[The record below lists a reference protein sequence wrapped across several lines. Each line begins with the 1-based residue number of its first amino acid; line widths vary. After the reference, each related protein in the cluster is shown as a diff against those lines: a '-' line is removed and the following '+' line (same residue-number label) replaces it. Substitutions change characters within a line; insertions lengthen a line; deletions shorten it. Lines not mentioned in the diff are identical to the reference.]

1 MEVVLASLMIIDI
14 LVYSIISSCA
24 INPIII
30 LEWTIVLGY
39 LVVLY
44 LLEVQGLGE
53 TDEIIEFTLLICR
66 LLFVILRSVL
76 IVVNLYKR
84 RDQSKRNTILMNNEF
99 DTQASSEFEIGDL
112 GDKLD
117 NYA

>member
-39 LVVLY
+39 LIVLY
-44 LLEVQGLGE
+44 LLEV
-53 TDEIIEFTLLICR
+53 
-66 LLFVILRSVL
+66 
-76 IVVNLYKR
+76 
-84 RDQSKRNTILMNNEF
+84 
-99 DTQASSEFEIGDL
+99 
-112 GDKLD
+112 
-117 NYA
+117 